1 MIELYYLITFNKK
14 NCLQVSGHF
23 HSSRKDLKSYG
34 YSLFYGKENAEQ
46 FSLSFFPLWTNKG
59 HSFSCRPI
67 IFFAIPK
74 SIKLWKMKKNFFHSG
89 VTTNLVSLAA
99 KTDWNL

>member
-46 FSLSFFPLWTNKG
+46 FSLSFSPSGLTKAT
-59 HSFSCRPI
+59 P
-67 IFFAIPK
+67 
-74 SIKLWKMKKNFFHSG
+74 FHAG
-89 VTTNLVSLAA
+89 P
-99 KTDWNL
+99 